1 MDFGI
6 TEHKTSSGK
15 PYKFARSAMRSHA
28 FKQCSSA
35 RIVELDDGFVVLT
48 GKAMTKDEALLF
60 REHYIPYRNQNMLH
74 AEGVFEKNRK
84 PWPIEQPV
92 LCSKNRQA
100 KKVLGLYYWQMPFD
114 EARKK
119 IEYRNLPYKTWQRG
133 RIKNGLSFDN

>member
-74 AEGVFEKNRK
+74 AEAFLKKTENLGQLSNLFYVAKTVRLRK
-84 PWPIEQPV
+84 FLGFIIGKCHLMKLV
-92 LCSKNRQA
+92 
-100 KKVLGLYYWQMPFD
+100 KKLSIV
-114 EARKK
+114 
-119 IEYRNLPYKTWQRG
+119 ICH
-133 RIKNGLSFDN
+133 IKHGNVVE